1 MGYIKLHKNEVC
13 KFARYTSCFSLDI
26 TLPDTIVLGCAKI
39 DIAPIIK
46 KREPKLIL
54 CNCLFTMNTYN
65 SKFLIFENA
74 KVRKKKRGN
83 NHLI

>member
-1 MGYIKLHKNEVC
+1 M
-13 KFARYTSCFSLDI
+13 TSCFSLDI

>member
-1 MGYIKLHKNEVC
+1 MCCFIQYIVLYASFC
-13 KFARYTSCFSLDI
+13 APYI